1 MVNLPLLI
9 FFNFNRND
17 IYNFVI
23 NAMENQILIDALTY
37 KFQLSYTG
45 EQLLIE
51 DEIGFDADSM
61 LLIFNKIE

>member
-9 FFNFNRND
+9 FFNFNRNG

-23 NAMENQILIDALTY
+23 NVMENQILIDGLTY
-37 KFQLSYTG
+37 KFQLSNTG

-51 DEIGFDADSM
+51 DEIGFDADGM
-61 LLIFNKIE
+61 LLIFDKIE